1 MTNDPK
7 VDILL
12 VICGGDTVVWL
23 FVNTLFDTFL

>member
-12 VICGGDTVVWL
+12 VICVGLTVVWL
-23 FVNTLFDTFL
+23 FANTLFGPFL